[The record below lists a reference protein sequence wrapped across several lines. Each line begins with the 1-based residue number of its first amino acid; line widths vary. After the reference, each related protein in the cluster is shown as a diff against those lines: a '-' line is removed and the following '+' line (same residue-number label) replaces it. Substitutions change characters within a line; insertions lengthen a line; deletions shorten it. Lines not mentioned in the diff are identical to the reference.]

1 MLLER
6 GRDELLDQPPVRP
19 GPALVRGQ
27 PELDHLILWPSPA
40 EPVGRHT
47 GDAAVRRQ
55 AGERWRQQPGR
66 VALEEQRH
74 RYSRLTPTQRGPDRR
89 EERIEMILSAVEL
102 SAVELVAGELA
113 VEHPD
118 GLPVG
123 RVSRRIGKPE
133 EHAQVGGRGQGR
145 PDVLLARRLEA
156 RRGDVVWNR

>member
-1 MLLER
+1 MSAN
-6 GRDELLDQPPVRP
+6 
-19 GPALVRGQ
+19 PAPAR
-27 PELDHLILWPSPA
+27 PELAPYDAPAFARDTGANPSA
-40 EPVGRHT
+40 LADIETFRAH
-47 GDAAVRRQ
+47 
-55 AGERWRQQPGR
+55 
-66 VALEEQRH
+66 LEEQRH

-89 EERIEMILSAVEL
+89 EERIEMILSAVELSAVEL